1 MGNTISMNNIGMKL
15 IAPDGTY
22 DIIKVI
28 ADTDELWEEVRSR
41 NSGENKYNYRY
52 ILDNRI
58 TSNIEVV
65 TEETGDC
72 ARVVY
77 DYAFTGM
84 EGYLVQLV
92 EVLDNSESD
101 SVVEGVALTDAF
113 LIGACIEEL
122 KKCSGVKESENGRMK
137 IEHGDWSVT
146 FFRHKLIKIGAAAK
160 SIVHI
165 EFEAMQ

>member
-1 MGNTISMNNIGMKL
+1 M
-15 IAPDGTY
+15 
-22 DIIKVI
+22 
-28 ADTDELWEEVRSR
+28 
-41 NSGENKYNYRY
+41 
-52 ILDNRI
+52 
-58 TSNIEVV
+58 

-137 IEHGDWSVT
+137 IEHEDWSVI
-146 FFRHKLIKIGAAAK
+146 FFRHRLIKVGAAAK